1 MPLLINN
8 QFSCSQESWLNQKL
22 VIQSKK
28 KQFATVADPRFLFK
42 TRISSRVRFFVR
54 IIVDETFYRGNRFKW
69 HGTDTQRRTFCV
81 GSSGRQAAKKGR
93 TKRKE
98 QSRPHPWP
106 GSQPSRNRV
115 TLSKAISE
123 TEIVVGGVAAV
134 DATTQLKTHRAD
146 GRRTDRFRRNFFIK
160 SAATAWKGVGGGG
173 GASGGGGKRVG
184 WKFLL
189 LHPPSL
195 PSTHPILFSLIGEI
209 RRRESLLPWQRA
221 LSVLTEF
228 YCVQPASTDSYRI
241 FVYGVVDCVYRVQ
254 LCWAVFLYLCI
265 CNCARRVY
273 WVVLKWI
280 TFIR

>member
-160 SAATAWKGVGGGG
+160 SAATAWKG
-173 GASGGGGKRVG
+173 GGGGKRGVG
-184 WKFLL
+184 GRRKEGWVKIPPPPPTQPPINPP
-189 LHPPSL
+189 HP
-195 PSTHPILFSLIGEI
+195 LFPHRWDPTKGITI
-209 RRRESLLPWQRA
+209 TMATRA
-221 LSVLTEF
+221 LRLDRVLLRSTGFYGFLPDFCLRSCRLRLSGSTVLSGISV
-228 YCVQPASTDSYRI
+228 S
-241 FVYGVVDCVYRVQ
+241 
-254 LCWAVFLYLCI
+254 LYL
-265 CNCARRVY
+265 
-273 WVVLKWI
+273 
-280 TFIR
+280 